1 MTAGES
7 LGVAP
12 GTAHAG
18 PAQTPGWIACEADE
32 TGDVIV
38 AAMAAGGIEYLFF
51 NSGSDVM
58 FYQEAVAK
66 ALAHRRPTPRLVT
79 VPHETVALNA
89 AIGYAMA
96 TGRPA
101 ATAVHTD
108 AGVLNYGVA
117 LHAASSGEHPVLIT
131 AGGAPHAYP
140 GTARGARD
148 RPVYWVQER
157 RDQREF
163 VRPYVKWDWRLEM
176 QDNAG
181 LVVSRAIQVARS
193 APRGPVFLSIPRE
206 VGMAPQHGARFPTVE
221 ALGVPHPPGPDPRA
235 VEALADVLLGAER
248 PLLVVGRSGKDP
260 ATVPALVR
268 LAEAAGLW
276 VTEAAWRDRLNFP
289 AEHPLFE
296 TGPAIAEADAI
307 LLFDRRM
314 PAWVPGDRGAPAPEC
329 RIAWLSQDPIMLEV
343 PVWEFPAWLRITS
356 DPRLGLEALLRA
368 VEDRLGPAHRD
379 RARARLEAGA
389 ARQRAQAEERERRAH
404 SVRAAVPVDSR
415 WVAHEL
421 ATVADGN
428 TVLLEETISGAAPL
442 REYVRLSHPGAW
454 FNHGGSAGGWASG
467 AAVGVKLADP
477 SRDVVLVSGDGF
489 YMYGSTP
496 AALWTAAHAGAP
508 YLAVV
513 LVNGRY
519 TTGHAR
525 LRDYYPDSY
534 AAAAGY
540 PGGVFDPVPDF
551 AAEARAGG
559 AHGEAVTDPAG
570 VGPAL
575 RRGLAATRDGRAAV
589 VTVRV
594 A

>member
-1 MTAGES
+1 MTPRETPGVERAG
-7 LGVAP
+7 AP
-12 GTAHAG
+12 GRAG
-18 PAQTPGWIACEADE
+18 AVPGWVACEADE
-32 TGDVIV
+32 AGDVIV

-66 ALAHRRPTPRLVT
+66 AEARRRPAPRLIT
-79 VPHETVALNA
+79 VPHEAVALNA
-89 AIGYAMA
+89 AIGYAMV

-131 AGGAPHAYP
+131 AGGAPRAYP

-157 RDQREF
+157 RDQREI
-163 VRPYVKWDWRLEM
+163 VRPYVKWDYRLEL
-176 QDNAG
+176 QDNPG
-181 LVVSRAIQVARS
+181 MVVSRAIQVART
-193 APRGPVFLSIPRE
+193 APKGPVFLSIPRE
-206 VGMAPQHGARFPTVE
+206 TGMAPLSGGMFPSVDH
-221 ALGVPHPPGPDPRA
+221 LGVPYPPAPDPRA
-235 VEALADVLLGAER
+235 IEALANLLLRAER
-248 PLLVVGRSGKDP
+248 PLIVVGRSGKDP
-260 ATVPALVR
+260 AAVPALVR
-268 LAEAAGLW
+268 VAEMAGLW
-276 VTEAAWRDRLNFP
+276 VTDAGWRDRLNFP
-289 AEHPLFE
+289 PDHPLFE
-296 TGPAIAEADAI
+296 TGPALAEADA
-307 LLFDRRM
+307 LLLLDRRM
-314 PAWVPGDRGAPAPEC
+314 PAWVPGDAGAPRPEC
-329 RIAWLSQDPIMLEV
+329 AIAWLSLDPITLEV
-343 PVWEFPAWLRITS
+343 PLWEFPGSPRITA
-356 DPRLGLEALLRA
+356 DPLAGLEALARA
-368 VEDRLGPAHRD
+368 LEDRLTPAHRE
-379 RARARLEAGA
+379 RARERLAAGA
-389 ARQRAQAEERERRAH
+389 ARQRVLAEARARRAE
-404 SVRAAVPVDSR
+404 SVRTAVPVDPR
-415 WVAHEL
+415 WVASEL
-421 ATVADGN
+421 AAVLDGDAA
-428 TVLLEETISGAAPL
+428 LLEETVSGAASL
-442 REYVRLSHPGAW
+442 REYVRRRHPGSW

-489 YMYGSTP
+489 YMYGSAP

-513 LVNGRY
+513 MVNGRY

-540 PGGVFDPVPDF
+540 PGGVFEPVPDF

-559 AHGEAVTDPAG
+559 AHGEAVADPG
-570 VGPAL
+570 DVGPAL

>member
-1 MTAGES
+1 MKARES
-7 LGVAP
+7 LA
-12 GTAHAG
+12 AG
-18 PAQTPGWIACEADE
+18 PQADAGWITCPADE
-32 TGDVIV
+32 TGDVII
-38 AAMAAGGIEYLFF
+38 AAMAAGGIGYLFF

-66 ALAHRRPTPRLVT
+66 AAARGRPAPRLVT

-89 AIGYAMA
+89 AVGYAMS

-140 GTARGARD
+140 RTARGARD

-181 LVVSRAIQVARS
+181 LVVSRAIQVALS
-193 APRGPVFLSIPRE
+193 APKGPVFLSIPRE
-206 VGMAPQHGARFPTVE
+206 VGMAPAHEGRFPSVDH
-221 ALGVPHPPGPDPRA
+221 LGVPHPPGPDPRA
-235 VEALADVLLGAER
+235 IEALAELLLNAQR
-248 PLLVVGRSGKDP
+248 PLVVVGRSGKDR
-260 ATVPALVR
+260 AAVPALVR
-268 LAEAAGLW
+268 AAETAGLW

-289 AEHPLFE
+289 PDHPLFE
-296 TGPAIAEADAI
+296 TGPSLAEADVV
-307 LLFDRRM
+307 LLLDRRM
-314 PAWVPGDRGAPAPEC
+314 PAWVPGDRGAPASGC
-329 RIAWLSQDPIMLEV
+329 AIAWLSQDPITLEV
-343 PVWEFPAWLRITS
+343 PVWEFPGRLRVAS
-356 DPRLGLEALLRA
+356 DPRLGLEALAQAL
-368 VEDRLGPAHRD
+368 EERLTPARRE
-379 RARARLEAGA
+379 RARSRLEAGA
-389 ARQRAQAEERERRAH
+389 LRQRALAEERARRAQ
-404 SVRAAVPVDSR
+404 SLRTAAPVDSR

-421 ATVADGN
+421 AAVLDDAA
-428 TVLLEETISGAAPL
+428 VLLEETISGAAPL
-442 REYVRLSHPGAW
+442 REYVRLSRPGSW

-477 SRDVVLVSGDGF
+477 TRDVVLVSGDGF
-489 YMYGSTP
+489 YMYGSAP

-551 AAEARAGG
+551 ALEARAAG
-559 AHGEAVTDPAG
+559 AYGEAVADPAD

-575 RRGLAATRDGRAAV
+575 RRGLAATREGRAAV
-589 VTVRV
+589 VAVRV

>member
-1 MTAGES
+1 MKARES
-7 LGVAP
+7 LG
-12 GTAHAG
+12 TAREAARASTAG
-18 PAQTPGWIACEADE
+18 PAEWIACEADE

-66 ALAHRRPTPRLVT
+66 AEAHRRPTPRLVT

-176 QDNAG
+176 QDNPG

-206 VGMAPQHGARFPTVE
+206 VGMAPSRGARFPTVE
-221 ALGVPHPPGPDPRA
+221 TLGVPHPPGPDPRA
-235 VEALADVLLGAER
+235 IERLAELLLDAER
-248 PLLVVGRSGKDP
+248 PLIVVGRSGKDP

-268 LAEAAGLW
+268 AAETAGLW

-289 AEHPLFE
+289 PDHPLFE
-296 TGPAIAEADAI
+296 TGPALPEADAI
-307 LLFDRRM
+307 LLLDRRM
-314 PAWVPGDRGAPAPEC
+314 PAWVPGERGAPAPEC

-343 PVWEFPAWLRITS
+343 PVWEFPGWLRIAS
-356 DPRLGLEALLRA
+356 DPALGIDALRRA
-368 VEDRLGPAHRD
+368 VEDRLTPARRD

-389 ARQRAQAEERERRAH
+389 ALQRVRAEERERRAQAL
-404 SVRAAVPVDSR
+404 RTAVPVDTR

-421 ATVADGN
+421 AAVVDDR
-428 TVLLEETISGAAPL
+428 TVLLEETIGGAAPL
-442 REYVRLSHPGAW
+442 REYARLSRPGSW

-489 YMYGSTP
+489 YMYGAAP

-559 AHGEAVTDPAG
+559 ALGEAVTDAAE

-575 RRGLAATRDGRAAV
+575 RRGLAATREGRAAV

>member
-1 MTAGES
+1 MS
-7 LGVAP
+7 
-12 GTAHAG
+12 
-18 PAQTPGWIACEADE
+18 
-32 TGDVIV
+32 
-38 AAMAAGGIEYLFF
+38 AGGIEYLFF

-66 ALAHRRPTPRLVT
+66 AEARRRPAPRLVT

-89 AIGYAMA
+89 AVGYAMV

-157 RDQREF
+157 RDQREI
-163 VRPYVKWDWRLEM
+163 VRSYVKWDWRLEM

-206 VGMAPQHGARFPTVE
+206 VGMAPAGGGRFPSVE
-221 ALGVPHPPGPDPRA
+221 QLGVPSPPGPDPRA
-235 VEALADVLLGAER
+235 IEALADLLLGAER
-248 PLLVVGRSGKDP
+248 PVIVAGRSGKDP

-268 LAEAAGLW
+268 VAETAGLW
-276 VTEAAWRDRLNFP
+276 VTEAGWRDRFNFP
-289 AEHPLFE
+289 PDHPLFE
-296 TGPAIAEADAI
+296 TGPSLADADVL

-314 PAWVPGDRGAPAPEC
+314 PAWVPGDPNTPSPNCA
-329 RIAWLSQDPIMLEV
+329 IAWLSLDPITLEV
-343 PVWEFPAWLRITS
+343 PVWEFPGRLRIAS
-356 DPRLGLEALLRA
+356 DPGLGLDALARA
-368 VEDRLGPAHRD
+368 IEDRLTPARRE

-389 ARQRAQAEERERRAH
+389 ARQRALAEERARRAQ
-404 SVRAAVPVDSR
+404 SLRTAVPIDSR
-415 WVAHEL
+415 WVAHEIGAL
-421 ATVADGN
+421 LDNA
-428 TVLLEETISGAAPL
+428 VLLEETISGAAPL
-442 REYVRLSHPGAW
+442 RDYVRPSRPGSW

-467 AAVGVKLADP
+467 AAVGMKLADP
-477 SRDVVLVSGDGF
+477 PRDVVLVSGDGF
-489 YMYGSTP
+489 YMYGSAS

-540 PGGVFDPVPDF
+540 PGGVFEPVPDF
-551 AAEARAGG
+551 AAEARAAG
-559 AHGEAVTDPAG
+559 AHGEAVADPAE

-575 RRGLAATRDGRAAV
+575 RRGLAATREGRAAV

>member
-1 MTAGES
+1 MSARAVSETA
-7 LGVAP
+7 
-12 GTAHAG
+12 
-18 PAQTPGWIACEADE
+18 AQPGWIACEADE

-58 FYQEAVAK
+58 FYQEAAAK
-66 ALAHRRPTPRLVT
+66 ALAHRRPAPRLVT

-89 AIGYAMA
+89 AVGYAMV

-108 AGVLNYGVA
+108 VGVLNYGAA

-140 GTARGARD
+140 GTARGGRD
-148 RPVYWVQER
+148 RPVFWVQER
-157 RDQREF
+157 HDQREI
-163 VRPYVKWDWRLEM
+163 VRQYVKWDWRLEM

-206 VGMAPQHGARFPTVE
+206 VGMAPARGGRFPSVE
-221 ALGVPHPPGPDPRA
+221 HLGVPHPPGPHPQA
-235 VEALADVLLGAER
+235 IEMLADLLLEAER
-248 PLLVVGRSGKDP
+248 PLVVAGRSGKDP

-268 LAEAAGLW
+268 IAEMAGLW
-276 VTEAAWRDRLNFP
+276 VTESGWRDRLNFP
-289 AEHPLFE
+289 PDHPLFE
-296 TGPAIAEADAI
+296 TGPSPADADAI
-307 LLFDRRM
+307 LLLDRRI
-314 PAWVPGDRGAPAPEC
+314 PAWVPAGPGAPAPGC
-329 RIAWLSQDPIMLEV
+329 RIAWLSHDPIMLEV
-343 PVWEFPAWLRITS
+343 PVWEFPGSLRIAS
-356 DPRLGLEALLRA
+356 DPGLGLDALARA
-368 VEDRLGPAHRD
+368 LEDRLTPPRRE
-379 RARARLEAGA
+379 RAQARLDAGA
-389 ARQRAQAEERERRAH
+389 ARQRALAEERERRAQ
-404 SVRAAVPVDSR
+404 SLRAAVPVDPR

-421 ATVADGN
+421 ASVLDGN
-428 TVLLEETISGAAPL
+428 AVLLEETISGAAPL
-442 REYVRLSHPGAW
+442 REYVRLSRPGSW

-489 YMYGSTP
+489 YMYGAAP
-496 AALWTAAHAGAP
+496 AALWTAAHAAAP

-540 PGGVFDPVPDF
+540 PGGVFEPVPDF
-551 AAEARAGG
+551 ATEARAAG
-559 AHGEAVTDPAG
+559 AYGEAVADPAG

-575 RRGLAATRDGRAAV
+575 RRGLAATREGRAAV